1 MPARVEGFVP
11 GRLKMA
17 REARLLRQTE
27 LAERIDWSESAI
39 SKWENP
45 NSTQSPEPAAIPV
58 LAKVL
63 NVEPTWFFKP
73 VERAG
78 RAAFF
83 RSLKRSLG
91 QLRDKAEARLG
102 FVEAIEET
110 LSDYVHMLDVDI
122 PDLMDGRDFRTLRL
136 PDIQRIADDLRDYWD
151 LGDGPIDDLLLLI
164 ENAGIIVA
172 EDNVGSA
179 DLDGVSRWSE
189 ESQRPY
195 MLLARDKN
203 VGVRRRFDAA
213 HELGHI
219 VLHRQVSSIDLIENF
234 ALIEEQAMA
243 FAGAFLLPEQS
254 FSDDLFSNSLEA
266 MIRIKEKWK
275 VSVAAMIM
283 RLRAIERVTPE
294 YERRLW
300 QYYSYRRWRGGEPF
314 DDVLPVESPV
324 NLKASIEMIVG
335 EGGIRRSELLR
346 DIGLSAADVETLA
359 GLDEGFFGPSDANV
373 IRLEPRL
380 KTRTEDIAG
389 PGGRVLPLR
398 PGAKN

>member
-17 REARLLRQTE
+17 REARLFRQTE
-27 LAERIDWSESAI
+27 LAERIDRSESSV

-45 NSTQSPEPAAIPV
+45 NSSQSPEPAAIPV
-58 LAKVL
+58 LADVL
-63 NVEPTWFFKP
+63 QVDPVWFFKP
-73 VERAG
+73 MDRTDRAS
-78 RAAFF
+78 FF

-110 LSDYVHMLDVDI
+110 LSEYVHFPDVDV
-122 PDLMDGRDFRTLRL
+122 PDLMNGRDFRTLRL
-136 PDIQRIADDLRDYWD
+136 DDIQRIADDLRGYWD
-151 LGDGPIDDLLLLI
+151 LGDGPIDDLLLVI
-164 ENAGIIVA
+164 ENGGIVVA
-172 EDNVGSA
+172 EDNIGSA

-189 ESQRPY
+189 VSQRPY
-195 MLLARDKN
+195 ILLARDKN

-213 HELGHI
+213 HELGHV
-219 VLHRQVSSIDLIENF
+219 VLHRNVSSLDLIENF

-254 FSDDLFSNSLEA
+254 FTDDLFSTSLEA
-266 MIRIKEKWK
+266 MVRIKEKWK

-283 RLRAIERVTPE
+283 RLRATGRVTQE

-300 QYYSYRRWRGGEPF
+300 QYYSYRKWRGGEPF
-314 DDVLPVESPV
+314 DDILPIETPV
-324 NLKASIEMIVG
+324 NLRSSIEVITG
-335 EGGIRRSELLR
+335 EGGVRRSELLR
-346 DIGLSAADVETLA
+346 NIGLSATDVETLA
-359 GLDEGFFGPSDANV
+359 ALEEGFFAPSEANI

-380 KTRTEDIAG
+380 KPSGAAQG

-398 PGAKN
+398 PGTKN

>member
-17 REARLLRQTE
+17 REARLFRQTE
-27 LAERIDWSESAI
+27 LAERIGWSESSV
-39 SKWENP
+39 SKWENS
-45 NSTQSPEPAAIPV
+45 NSSQSPEPAAIPV
-58 LAKVL
+58 LAEVL
-63 NVEPTWFFKP
+63 EVAPTWFFKP
-73 VERAG
+73 MDRLD
-78 RAAFF
+78 RTSFF

-91 QLRDKAEARLG
+91 QLRDKADARLG
-102 FVEAIEET
+102 FVEAIDEA
-110 LSDYVHMLDVDI
+110 LSDYVHLPDVDV
-122 PDLMDGRDFRTLRL
+122 PDFMDGRDFRTLRL
-136 PDIQRIADDLRDYWD
+136 DDIQRIANDLRDYWD
-151 LGDGPIDDLLLLI
+151 LGDGPIDDLLLII
-164 ENAGIIVA
+164 ENGGVVVA
-172 EDNVGSA
+172 EDNIGSA

-189 ESQRPY
+189 TSQRPY
-195 MLLARDKN
+195 ILLARDKN

-219 VLHRQVSSIDLIENF
+219 VLHRRVSSVELIENF
-234 ALIEEQAMA
+234 ALVEEQAMA
-243 FAGAFLLPEQS
+243 FAGAFLMPEQT
-254 FSDDLFSNSLEA
+254 FTDDLFSTSLEA

-283 RLRAIERVTPE
+283 RLKATGRITPD

-300 QYYSYRRWRGGEPF
+300 QYYSYRKWRGAEPF
-314 DDVLPVESPV
+314 DDTLPMEVPV
-324 NLKASIEMIVG
+324 NLKSSIEVITG
-335 EGGIRRSELLR
+335 EGGVRRSDLLR

-359 GLDEGFFGPSDANV
+359 SLEEGYFAPSDANV

-380 KTRTEDIAG
+380 KSANPMMG

>member
-234 ALIEEQAMA
+234 ALIEE
-243 FAGAFLLPEQS
+243 
-254 FSDDLFSNSLEA
+254 
-266 MIRIKEKWK
+266 
-275 VSVAAMIM
+275 
-283 RLRAIERVTPE
+283 
-294 YERRLW
+294 
-300 QYYSYRRWRGGEPF
+300 
-314 DDVLPVESPV
+314 
-324 NLKASIEMIVG
+324 
-335 EGGIRRSELLR
+335 
-346 DIGLSAADVETLA
+346 
-359 GLDEGFFGPSDANV
+359 
-373 IRLEPRL
+373 
-380 KTRTEDIAG
+380 
-389 PGGRVLPLR
+389 
-398 PGAKN
+398 

>member
-11 GRLKMA
+11 GRLRMA

-27 LAERIDWSESAI
+27 LAERINWSESAI
-39 SKWENP
+39 SKWENV
-45 NSTQSPEPAAIPV
+45 NSTQSPEPAAIPA
-58 LAKVL
+58 LAKAL
-63 NVEPTWFFKP
+63 EVEATWFFRP
-73 VERAG
+73 LQRDG

-102 FVEAIEET
+102 FVEALEET
-110 LSDYVHMLDVDI
+110 LSDYVHMPDVDI

-136 PDIQRIADDLRDYWD
+136 ADIQHIADELRDYWD

-172 EDNVGSA
+172 EDNIGSA
-179 DLDGVSRWSE
+179 DLDGVSCWSE
-189 ESQRPY
+189 VSQRPY

-219 VLHRQVSSIDLIENF
+219 ILHRQVSSIELVENF

-266 MIRIKEKWK
+266 MLRIKEKWK
-275 VSVAAMIM
+275 VSIAAMIM
-283 RLRAIERVTPE
+283 RLRAIERVTPD

-300 QYYSYRRWRGGEPF
+300 QYYSYRRWRGGEPL
-314 DDVLPVESPV
+314 DDVLPIESPV
-324 NLKASIEMIVG
+324 NLKSSIELIVS
-335 EGGIRRSELLR
+335 EGGVRRSELLR
-346 DIGLSAADVETLA
+346 EIGLSGSDVETLA
-359 GLDEGFFGPSDANV
+359 SLEADFFAPSEANV
-373 IRLEPRL
+373 VRLEPRL
-380 KTRTEDIAG
+380 KSRSDIAG

-398 PGAKN
+398 PGAKS

>member
-17 REARLLRQTE
+17 REARLFRQTE
-27 LAERIDWSESAI
+27 LAERIDWSESSV

-45 NSTQSPEPAAIPV
+45 NSLQSPEPAAIPV
-58 LAKVL
+58 LADVL
-63 NVEPTWFFKP
+63 QVAPTWFFKP
-73 VERAG
+73 MERVD
-78 RAAFF
+78 RASFF

-110 LSDYVHMLDVDI
+110 LSEYVHLPDVDV
-122 PDLMDGRDFRTLRL
+122 PDLMEGRDFRTLRL
-136 PDIQRIADDLRDYWD
+136 DDIQRVANELRDYWD
-151 LGDGPIDDLLLLI
+151 LGDGPIDDVLLVI
-164 ENAGIIVA
+164 ENGGVVVA
-172 EDNVGSA
+172 EDNIGSA

-189 ESQRPY
+189 ARQRPY
-195 MLLARDKN
+195 ILLARDKN

-219 VLHRQVSSIDLIENF
+219 VLHRRVSSVDLIENF

-243 FAGAFLLPEQS
+243 FAGAFLLPEES
-254 FSDDLFSNSLEA
+254 FTDDLFSTSLEA

-283 RLRAIERVTPE
+283 RLKATSRITPD

-300 QYYSYRRWRGGEPF
+300 QYYSYRKWRGAEPF
-314 DDVLPVESPV
+314 DDVLPIETPV
-324 NLKASIEMIVG
+324 NLRSSIEVLTG
-335 EGGIRRSELLR
+335 EGGLRRADLLKE
-346 DIGLSAADVETLA
+346 IGLSATDVETLA
-359 GLDEGFFGPSDANV
+359 TLEEGYFAPSEANIV
-373 IRLEPRL
+373 RLEPRL
-380 KTRTEDIAG
+380 KSTNSQVG
-389 PGGRVLPLR
+389 PGGQVMPLR
-398 PGAKN
+398 PGAKS